1 MYIIRYV
8 WVLFPRYFAILSSSK
23 GAFYLYKI
31 YTKTLQASFFNTSK
45 RFFDFM

>member
-8 WVLFPRYFAILSSSK
+8 WVLNTRYFAILSSSK

-31 YTKTLQASFFNTSK
+31 YTKTLQASFFNTSNS
-45 RFFDFM
+45 FFDFA

>member
-8 WVLFPRYFAILSSSK
+8 WVLCPRYFAILSSSK

-31 YTKTLQASFFNTSK
+31 YTKTLQALFFNTSNS
-45 RFFDFM
+45 FFDFA